1 MQLLS
6 VNVSLPKRVRYQ
18 GETVT
23 TGIFKEPVDG
33 RVALEKLGLEG
44 DGQADLTV
52 HGGEDKAVYVY
63 TTENYD
69 HWRRELARD
78 DLEPGRFG
86 ENFTVQG
93 MTEDAVLI
101 GEVFRIGTA
110 MVEVTQPRTPC
121 FKLGL
126 RMGDPTFMKKFL
138 ASLRVGFYVRV
149 LEEGDVGASDPIGSV
164 EQPEET
170 MTVREICHLLFMDR
184 DNLDDARRALRI
196 KALSRTWRESFERR
210 LAEA

>member
-1 MQLLS
+1 MKLLS
-6 VNVSLPKRVRYQ
+6 VNVSLPKRVSYR

-23 TGIFKEPVDG
+23 TGIFKEPVDS
-33 RVALEKLGLEG
+33 RVALGKLGLEG

-52 HGGEDKAVYVY
+52 HGGEDKAAYVY

-69 HWRRELARD
+69 HWRRELGRD
-78 DLEPGRFG
+78 DLEPGRIG

-110 MVEVTQPRTPC
+110 LVEVTQPRTPC
-121 FKLGL
+121 SKLGL
-126 RMGDPTFMKKFL
+126 TMGDPTFIKKFL

-149 LEEGDVGASDPIGSV
+149 LDEGDVGAGDPIESV
-164 EQPEET
+164 KQPEEK

-196 KALSRTWRESFERR
+196 KALSRKWRESFERR
-210 LAEA
+210 LADA